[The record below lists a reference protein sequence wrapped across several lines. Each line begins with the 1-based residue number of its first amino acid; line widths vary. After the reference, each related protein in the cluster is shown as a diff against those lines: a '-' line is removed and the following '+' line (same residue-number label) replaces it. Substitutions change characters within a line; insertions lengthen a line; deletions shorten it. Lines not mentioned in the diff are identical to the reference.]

1 MFHNVDHSSYYP
13 MQRDNLD
20 MLILPLN
27 LWQHPVFIPLM
38 IMNYDKNASPSLQ
51 IQQQMCFYC
60 VQNLQYQR
68 FGVMERNDYLTMI

>member
-1 MFHNVDHSSYYP
+1 MFHNIDHSNYNP

-38 IMNYDKNASPSLQ
+38 IMNYDKKCKSELANPTTDVFLLCAKFTIPKIWSH
-51 IQQQMCFYC
+51 
-60 VQNLQYQR
+60 
-68 FGVMERNDYLTMI
+68 GAK

>member
-1 MFHNVDHSSYYP
+1 MFHNIDHSSYYP

-38 IMNYDKNASPSLQ
+38 IMNYDKKGYSELANPTTDVCLLCAKFTIPKIWSH
-51 IQQQMCFYC
+51 
-60 VQNLQYQR
+60 
-68 FGVMERNDYLTMI
+68 GAK